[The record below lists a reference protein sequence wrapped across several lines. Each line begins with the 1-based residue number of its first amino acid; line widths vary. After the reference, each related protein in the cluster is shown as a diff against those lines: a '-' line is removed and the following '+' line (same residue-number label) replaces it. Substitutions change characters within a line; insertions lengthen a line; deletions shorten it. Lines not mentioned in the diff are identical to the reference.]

1 MQKGYNGELRNPSDV
16 GGIYRARVE
25 NNKDPL
31 KLGRVQVRIPM
42 FHGMGLED
50 GISNDSLPW
59 AVFCSNN
66 GAGYNYGSF
75 IVPEIGEYVMVMF
88 EDNDPDKPVYIGSV
102 YGSGSTVQKKYGS
115 KEVKTWNGTVGANEV
130 PIESQRDFPTHKMLY
145 KSPFGSKIYMDTAE
159 ETESIVAE
167 DAIGQKYII
176 SSNSKGTFI
185 EMLGTEQM
193 LVHIE
198 GGTVHV
204 GKRGGPGVTITP
216 GSENILI
223 NAGSSSMSYN
233 GSNITIQTGHLSI
246 DAGSGVTIHSGGST
260 WSLGGGGVS
269 LNTGSYNVNADSI
282 YMRGSS
288 VTIVEG

>member
-31 KLGRVQVRIPM
+31 QLGRVQVRIPM
-42 FHGMGLED
+42 FHGMGIDD

-102 YGSGSTVQKKYGS
+102 YGSGSTVQKNYGS
-115 KEVKTWNGTVGANEV
+115 KEVKTWNGTIGANEV
-130 PIESQRDFPTHKMLY
+130 PIESQREFPTHKMIY
-145 KSPFGSKIYMDTAE
+145 KSPFGSKIFMDTAE
-159 ETESIVAE
+159 ESESIVAE
-167 DAIGQKYII
+167 DSLGQRYII
-176 SSNSKGTFI
+176 SSFNGGTFI
-185 EMLGTEQM
+185 EMLGTENV

-198 GGTVHV
+198 NGVVKVGYKDGNGITVTPKDNYIFVDAGNSSIKLNGDGTVNV
-204 GKRGGPGVTITP
+204 SASKMNIGTSGGV
-216 GSENILI
+216 SI
-223 NAGSSSMSYN
+223 NAG
-233 GSNITIQTGHLSI
+233 
-246 DAGSGVTIHSGGST
+246 
-260 WSLGGGGVS
+260 GGVNVS
-269 LNTGSYNVNADSI
+269 SGSVDVNTGSFRVSAGSI
-282 YMRGSS
+282 RMTAGSIR
-288 VTIVEG
+288 IVEG